1 MYIRSVFILW
11 AGFNPVWN
19 ETITFTAQ
27 FPDLCLLRFVV
38 YDSDTLSDDFIG
50 QYTLPL
56 DSVEKGKH
64 VTSVLTVIDYEMY
77 LVKSEVIQILICK

>member
-1 MYIRSVFILW
+1 MYLVAALLRCVFILW

-19 ETITFTAQ
+19 ETITFTTQ
-27 FPDLCLLRFVV
+27 FPDLCLMRFVV

-56 DSVEKGKH
+56 DSVEKGEH
-64 VTSVLTVIDYEMY
+64 VTSFLTVIDHEMY
-77 LVKSEVIQILICK
+77 LVK

>member
-1 MYIRSVFILW
+1 M
-11 AGFNPVWN
+11 WN

-27 FPDLCLLRFVV
+27 FPELCLLRFVV

-56 DSVEKGKH
+56 DSVEKGED
-64 VTSVLTVIDYEMY
+64 VSY
-77 LVKSEVIQILICK
+77 L